1 MKKPTL
7 KLVDD
12 AVVEDTL
19 EGYEPLLLSSV
30 EMLDIYWPQTAAV
43 LQSCVDTMYGEMSM
57 QDIYDGVRSGRM
69 YCIIAKN
76 DSGEMPDVALA
87 MVLELAAYPRF
98 TALHIVGLI

>member
-43 LQSCVDTMYGEMSM
+43 LQS
-57 QDIYDGVRSGRM
+57 
-69 YCIIAKN
+69 
-76 DSGEMPDVALA
+76 
-87 MVLELAAYPRF
+87 
-98 TALHIVGLI
+98 